1 MAIRDRRLF
10 ANGGF
15 AQQTTINELV
25 RQGFSAQQI
34 FDALGGSVSF
44 ADVERIVADA
54 GGIVNPQFQVPKP
67 DINVNVDPF
76 TQPDTST
83 LPTLDLDTGLGSLSD
98 APVIPQDLPDSST
111 FVQPRSET
119 TSLPLGPNEAI
130 INGKK
135 FTFPTNL
142 KDLLDNNIIGG
153 GEVYTI
159 LNAPGTRLGS
169 EVSKVFE
176 DYKRNDLTQ
185 LGGEDP
191 TAAILDF
198 SRKYTNLAGDVV
210 SSGFSGLGSLL
221 PFLRSV
227 RIENPDNV
235 LGLGDLEIGTRPI
248 ARFFDRRKI
257 SRDEYAEG
265 KALDIPG
272 ISEASPIETTYQL
285 KPGVTTDDIRKFA
298 DLNPA
303 IKALQE
309 EEEKRQEDIDR
320 ITDLDDPKPAPI
332 DEALIDETKV
342 ISTPEVVDPRFVI
355 DDEAKDL
362 EEIAKTTF
370 QEPGTINIRRRQEET
385 AAPKADVPREG
396 FFTSPEFKRAI
407 KNIGEQLVLTGQM
420 GPGLARGII
429 ASAQEEEEEQK
440 LATEFLREQ
449 ILETAG
455 TDTGPSDSMK
465 KKLVD
470 TAVEMGDELSQIER
484 NADTIELINQAL
496 AILEQGSV
504 TSIPALLDRGFD
516 VGSSLFNTK
525 GESDPGGKRFEDLS
539 ERTQVLVLLNQI
551 AQRNIRDILG
561 ESGKTISNVD
571 RDLVNRLVGQ
581 ITVLTTNPETIKQLN
596 VTKEALLRGM
606 SQRANKIR
614 TQSSFL
620 QDEGGIGYLRSN
632 PALLEF
638 LTSGDIDMG
647 QFNRTI
653 SSRNEGSVFNLAGE
667 KV

>member
-15 AQQTTINELV
+15 AEQTAINELV

-83 LPTLDLDTGLGSLSD
+83 LPTLDLDTGLGSLTD
-98 APVIPQDLPDSST
+98 APAIPQDLPDSSI
-111 FVQPRSET
+111 FVDPRSET
-119 TSLPLGPNEAI
+119 SSLPLGPNEAI
-130 INGKK
+130 INGQKYI
-135 FTFPTNL
+135 FPTNL

-191 TAAILDF
+191 IAAILNTQ
-198 SRKYTNLAGDVV
+198 RQVLNLAGDAA
-210 SSGFSGLGSLL
+210 SFGASTLGSLA
-221 PFLRSV
+221 PFLRSGT
-227 RIENPDNV
+227 IPIPSY
-235 LGLGDLEIGTRPI
+235 GIGDIEIGTRPI

-257 SRDEYAEG
+257 SRDELAENRA
-265 KALDIPG
+265 KFIPG
-272 ISEASPIETTYQL
+272 LYEASAIETTYQL
-285 KPGVTTDDIRKFA
+285 KPGVTTDDIREFA

-309 EEEKRQEDIDR
+309 EEQKREEDIKT
-320 ITDLDDPKPAPI
+320 ITNLDDPKPAPI
-332 DEALIDETKV
+332 VETPIDETKV

-385 AAPKADVPREG
+385 AETKADVPREG
-396 FFTSPEFKRAI
+396 FFTSPEFKRVI

-429 ASAQEEEEEQK
+429 ASAQEEEEELK
-440 LATEFLREQ
+440 DATEFLREQ

-496 AILEQGSV
+496 AILEQDSV
-504 TSIPALLDRGFD
+504 TSIPALIDRGFD
-516 VGSSLFNTK
+516 VGASLFNTK
-525 GESDPGGKRFEDLS
+525 GQSDPGGKKFQDLS
-539 ERTQVLVLLNQI
+539 QRTQVLVLLNQI

-571 RDLVNRLVGQ
+571 RDLVNRLVGK
-581 ITVLTTNPETIKQLN
+581 ITVLTTNAETIKQLN
-596 VTKEALLRGM
+596 ITKDQLLRGV

-638 LTSGDIDMG
+638 LTSGNIDMG
-647 QFNRTI
+647 QFNRSITP
-653 SSRNEGSVFNLAGE
+653 RDQGSVFNLAGK

>member
-1 MAIRDRRLF
+1 MAIMDRSLF

-15 AQQTTINELV
+15 AEQTAINELV

-54 GGIVNPQFQVPKP
+54 GGIVNPQFQVPMP
-67 DINVNVDPF
+67 DINVNIDPF

-83 LPTLDLDTGLGSLSD
+83 LPALDLDTGLGSLTD
-98 APVIPQDLPDSST
+98 PPVIPDDSPDSSI
-111 FVQPRSET
+111 FVEPRSET
-119 TSLPLGPNEAI
+119 SSIPLGPNEGI

-135 FTFPTNL
+135 FIFPTNL

-198 SRKYTNLAGDVV
+198 SRKYTNIAGDVL
-210 SSGFSGLGSLL
+210 SSGISGLGSLL
-221 PFLRSV
+221 PFLRSAT
-227 RIENPDNV
+227 IPIPSY
-235 LGLGDLEIGTRPI
+235 GIGDIEIGTRPI

-257 SRDEYAEG
+257 SRDEFAEG
-265 KALDIPG
+265 KVLDIPG
-272 ISEASPIETTYQL
+272 ISEASVIETTYQL
-285 KPGVTTDDIRKFA
+285 KPGVTADDIREFA

-309 EEEKRQEDIDR
+309 EEDKIQEDIDR
-320 ITDLDDPKPAPI
+320 ITDFDDPKPVPI
-332 DEALIDETKV
+332 VETPVDETKV

-385 AAPKADVPREG
+385 AEAKADVPREG

-429 ASAQEEEEEQK
+429 ASAQEQEEELK
-440 LATEFLREQ
+440 DATEFLREQ

-496 AILEQGSV
+496 AILEQDSV
-504 TSIPALLDRGFD
+504 TSIPALINRGFD
-516 VGSSLFNTK
+516 VGTSLFNTS
-525 GESDPGGKRFEDLS
+525 GQSDPGGKRFEDLS
-539 ERTQVLVLLNQI
+539 KRTQALVLLNQI

-571 RDLVNRLVGQ
+571 RDLVNRLVGK
-581 ITVLTTNPETIKQLN
+581 ITVLTTNAETIEQLN
-596 VTKEALLRGM
+596 ITKDQLLRGV

-614 TQSSFL
+614 TQGSFL

-638 LTSGDIDMG
+638 LTTGNIDMG

>member
-10 ANGGF
+10 DNGGF
-15 AQQTTINELV
+15 AQQTAINELV

-67 DINVNVDPF
+67 NINVNVDPF
-76 TQPDTST
+76 SQPDTST
-83 LPTLDLDTGLGSLSD
+83 LPSLDLDTGLGSLSD

-130 INGKK
+130 INGRK

-142 KDLLDNNIIGG
+142 QDLLDNNIIGG

-159 LNAPGTRLGS
+159 LNAPGTRLGANVQRIF
-169 EVSKVFE
+169 ENYSKSDPLQF
-176 DYKRNDLTQ
+176 
-185 LGGEDP
+185 GGENP
-191 TAAILDF
+191 TAAALEVA
-198 SRKYTNLAGDVV
+198 RMATNLGGDAA
-210 SSGFSGLGSLL
+210 SL
-221 PFLRSV
+221 FLRGIGGLIPSA
-227 RIENPDNV
+227 RDIEINNPFGEGVVNIGTTPISQSID
-235 LGLGDLEIGTRPI
+235 DLEV
-248 ARFFDRRKI
+248 
-257 SRDEYAEG
+257 SRDRLAE
-265 KALDIPG
+265 ARASNIPG
-272 ISEASPIETTYQL
+272 VSEPSVIETTYQL
-285 KPGVTTDDIRKFA
+285 KPGVTADDIREFA

-309 EEEKRQEDIDR
+309 EEEKREEDIKT
-320 ITDLDDPKPAPI
+320 ITDLGDPEPAP
-332 DEALIDETKV
+332 IDETKV

-385 AAPKADVPREG
+385 AETKVDVPREG

-638 LTSGDIDMG
+638 LTTGDIDMG

>member
-15 AQQTTINELV
+15 AEQTAINELV

-119 TSLPLGPNEAI
+119 TTLPLGPNEAI
-130 INGKK
+130 INGRK

-142 KDLLDNNIIGG
+142 QDLLDNNIIGG

-159 LNAPGTRLGS
+159 LNAPGTRLGANIQR
-169 EVSKVFE
+169 VFE
-176 DYKRNDLTQ
+176 NYSRSDPLQ
-185 LGGEDP
+185 FGGENP
-191 TAAILDF
+191 TAAALEVA
-198 SRKYTNLAGDVV
+198 RKATNLGGDAT
-210 SSGFSGLGSLL
+210 SL
-221 PFLRSV
+221 FLRGIGGLIPSA
-227 RIENPDNV
+227 RDIEINNPFGEGVVNIGTIPISQSID
-235 LGLGDLEIGTRPI
+235 DLEV
-248 ARFFDRRKI
+248 
-257 SRDEYAEG
+257 SRDRLAE
-265 KALDIPG
+265 ARASNIPG
-272 ISEASPIETTYQL
+272 VSEPSVIETTYQL
-285 KPGVTTDDIRKFA
+285 KPGVTADDIQEFA

-303 IKALQE
+303 IKVLQE

-320 ITDLDDPKPAPI
+320 ITDLDDPEPAP
-332 DEALIDETKV
+332 IDETKV

-455 TDTGPSDSMK
+455 TDTGPTDSMK
-465 KKLVD
+465 KKLLD
-470 TAVEMGDELSQIER
+470 TAVEMGEEYGQIER
-484 NADTIELINQAL
+484 GADTVELINTAIGMIKQGNVASVQAL
-496 AILEQGSV
+496 AK
-504 TSIPALLDRGFD
+504 RGFN
-516 VGSSLFNTK
+516 VAKSLFDSEGAISST
-525 GESDPGGKRFEDLS
+525 GKPFEELD
-539 ERTQVLVLLNQI
+539 ERSQVLVLLNQI

-571 RDLVNRLVGQ
+571 RDIVAKLVGD
-581 ITVLTTNPETIKQLN
+581 IRLTVQPAETL
-596 VTKEALLRGM
+596 EALELTKGQILRGM
-606 SQRANKIR
+606 SERSNKIR
-614 TQSSFL
+614 TQSTFL
-620 QDEGGIGYLRSN
+620 QDEGGLGYLRAS
-632 PALLEF
+632 PSLLNF
-638 LTSGDIDMG
+638 ITTGQLDMG
-647 QFNRTI
+647 QFDRSI
-653 SSRNEGSVFNLAGE
+653 SGKDKGSLFNLAGE

>member
-15 AQQTTINELV
+15 AQQTAINELV

-67 DINVNVDPF
+67 NINVNVDPF
-76 TQPDTST
+76 SQPDTST
-83 LPTLDLDTGLGSLSD
+83 LPSLDLDTGLGSLSD

-130 INGKK
+130 INGRK

-142 KDLLDNNIIGG
+142 QDLLDNNIIGG

-159 LNAPGTRLGS
+159 LNAPGTRLGANVQRIF
-169 EVSKVFE
+169 ENYSKSDPLQF
-176 DYKRNDLTQ
+176 
-185 LGGEDP
+185 GGENP
-191 TAAILDF
+191 TAAALEVA
-198 SRKYTNLAGDVV
+198 RMATNLGGDAA
-210 SSGFSGLGSLL
+210 SL
-221 PFLRSV
+221 FLRGIGGLIPSA
-227 RIENPDNV
+227 RDIEINNPFGEGVVNIGTTPISQSID
-235 LGLGDLEIGTRPI
+235 DLEV
-248 ARFFDRRKI
+248 
-257 SRDEYAEG
+257 SRDRLAE
-265 KALDIPG
+265 ARASNIPG
-272 ISEASPIETTYQL
+272 VSEPSVIETTYQL
-285 KPGVTTDDIRKFA
+285 KPGVTADDIREFA

-309 EEEKRQEDIDR
+309 EEEKREEDIKT
-320 ITDLDDPKPAPI
+320 ITDLGDPEPAP
-332 DEALIDETKV
+332 IDETKV

-385 AAPKADVPREG
+385 AETKVDVPREG

-638 LTSGDIDMG
+638 LTTGDIDMG

>member
-15 AQQTTINELV
+15 AQQTAINELV

-67 DINVNVDPF
+67 NINVNVDPF
-76 TQPDTST
+76 SQPDTST
-83 LPTLDLDTGLGSLSD
+83 LPSLDLDTGLGSLSD

-130 INGKK
+130 INGRK

-142 KDLLDNNIIGG
+142 QDLLDNNIIGG

-159 LNAPGTRLGS
+159 LNAPGTRLGANVQRIF
-169 EVSKVFE
+169 ENYSKSDPLQF
-176 DYKRNDLTQ
+176 
-185 LGGEDP
+185 GGENP
-191 TAAILDF
+191 TAAALEVA
-198 SRKYTNLAGDVV
+198 RMATNLGGDAA
-210 SSGFSGLGSLL
+210 SL
-221 PFLRSV
+221 FLRGIGGLIPSA
-227 RIENPDNV
+227 RDIEINNPFGEGVVNIGTTPISQSID
-235 LGLGDLEIGTRPI
+235 DLEV
-248 ARFFDRRKI
+248 
-257 SRDEYAEG
+257 SRDRLAE
-265 KALDIPG
+265 ARASNIPG
-272 ISEASPIETTYQL
+272 VSEPSVIETTYQL
-285 KPGVTTDDIRKFA
+285 KPGVTADDIREFA

-309 EEEKRQEDIDR
+309 EEEKREEDIKT
-320 ITDLDDPKPAPI
+320 ITDLGDPEPAPI
-332 DEALIDETKV
+332 DETKA

-385 AAPKADVPREG
+385 AETKVDVPREG

-638 LTSGDIDMG
+638 LTTGDIDMG

>member
-15 AQQTTINELV
+15 AEQTAINELV

-83 LPTLDLDTGLGSLSD
+83 LPTLDLNTGLGSLSD

-130 INGKK
+130 INGRK

-142 KDLLDNNIIGG
+142 QDLLDNNIIGG

-159 LNAPGTRLGS
+159 LNAPGTRLGAN
-169 EVSKVFE
+169 VQRVFE
-176 DYKRNDLTQ
+176 NYSKSDPLQ
-185 LGGEDP
+185 FGGENP
-191 TAAILDF
+191 TAAALEVA
-198 SRKYTNLAGDVV
+198 RMATNLGGDAASLFLKGIGGLIPSARDIEINNPFGEGVV
-210 SSGFSGLGSLL
+210 NIGTIPISQS
-221 PFLRSV
+221 
-227 RIENPDNV
+227 ID
-235 LGLGDLEIGTRPI
+235 DLEV
-248 ARFFDRRKI
+248 
-257 SRDEYAEG
+257 SRDRLAE
-265 KALDIPG
+265 ARASNIPG
-272 ISEASPIETTYQL
+272 VSEPSVIETTYQL
-285 KPGVTTDDIRKFA
+285 KPGVTADDIREFA

-320 ITDLDDPKPAPI
+320 ITDLDDPEPAP
-332 DEALIDETKV
+332 IDETKV

-385 AAPKADVPREG
+385 EEAKVDVPREG